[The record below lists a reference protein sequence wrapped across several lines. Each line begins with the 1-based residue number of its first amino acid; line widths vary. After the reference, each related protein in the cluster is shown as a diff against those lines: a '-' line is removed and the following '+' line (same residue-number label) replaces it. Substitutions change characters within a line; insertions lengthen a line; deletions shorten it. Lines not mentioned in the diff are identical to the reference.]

1 MDGTYFYILA
11 AVTAIVLC
19 ITFLYIIFSFF
30 WILYKAAHE
39 KDKVVQNEVLEQTE
53 TNGGTENVD
62 QAKLN
67 KQRLEQLCINLEA
80 IGLE

>member
-30 WILYKAAHE
+30 WILYNAAHK
-39 KDKVVQNEVLEQTE
+39 KDEMVQNEVIEQTE
-53 TNGGTENVD
+53 TNGGTGNVD
-62 QAKLN
+62 QEKLS
-67 KQRLEQLCINLEA
+67 KQRLEQLCIDLEE
-80 IGLE
+80 IGLK